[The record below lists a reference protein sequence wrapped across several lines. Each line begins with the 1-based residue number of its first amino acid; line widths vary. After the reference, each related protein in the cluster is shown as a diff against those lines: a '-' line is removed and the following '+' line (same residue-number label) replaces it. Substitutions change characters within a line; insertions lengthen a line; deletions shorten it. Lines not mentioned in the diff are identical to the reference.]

1 MSAEAREDK
10 LPEFIRIPE
19 YLFHQLAELLP
30 LIKKTIPIDN
40 TIAITDT
47 KKYLRALPFGNKT
60 KSGLDGKPLR
70 DGDPIRDAMSR
81 NETTFHV
88 LDKKVFGV
96 AFKTACTPIYDEDG
110 KLLGGLGIGI
120 SLDNQEK
127 LQQMAEQLSDMYEKI
142 LSAADELSRSAVE
155 LSSIV
160 DTLVRVQEEM
170 TEQFRSTDKILG
182 MIHSVAETTKLLGLN
197 AAIEAAR
204 AGEHGRGFSVVA
216 QEIRNLADESTS
228 SVKRIRDMLAEVKGK
243 VERLNDTVEQVT
255 RISGQ
260 QTAISQEVTASI
272 QELKTVVHDIEN
284 VAKVV

>member
-1 MSAEAREDK
+1 MQAENRENK
-10 LPEFIRIPE
+10 MPEFIQLPE
-19 YLFHQLAELLP
+19 EVFRQIEVILP
-30 LIKKTIPIDN
+30 LIKKTIPVDA
-40 TIAITDT
+40 TLAVTDRERYIRT
-47 KKYLRALPFGNKT
+47 LPFGDGIDE
-60 KSGLDGKPLR
+60 GLNGEPLQEGDGIAEAMEHGR
-70 DGDPIRDAMSR
+70 TEIRLVDSS
-81 NETTFHV
+81 
-88 LDKKVFGV
+88 VFGY
-96 AFKTACTPIYDEDG
+96 AFKSCCTPVYNENGEVIG
-110 KLLGGLGIGI
+110 SLAIGI
-120 SLDNQEK
+120 SLANQEK
-127 LQQMAEQLSDMYEKI
+127 LQQMAEQLAGMYEKI
-142 LSAADELSRSAVE
+142 VLAAEELSKSAEE

-182 MIHSVAETTKLLGLN
+182 MIHSVSETTKLLGLN